1 MPEPIS
7 LLGMMHVC
15 TPGDP
20 VPEVADPEAA
30 ADTMALLAEGG
41 GAALGLPA
49 PAGAAEGVEGGG
61 TSAEGAGGGA
71 GASGGATGGT
81 GAAPGAGGAAAEPPP
96 LPSLVAVSGSGGPVI
111 VPGQSRV
118 FVDGVP
124 MAVVGGLCQCPC
136 TSAGDVL
143 MPGSSI
149 VHIDGLPVVRMGD
162 PTALGGEMA
171 EGVPHIVAD

>member
-20 VPEVADPEAA
+20 VPELTDPEAA
-30 ADTMALLAEGG
+30 AETMALLAEGG

-49 PAGAAEGVEGGG
+49 PAGAAGG
-61 TSAEGAGGGA
+61 APAGAGGGA
-71 GASGGATGGT
+71 VGAP
-81 GAAPGAGGAAAEPPP
+81 AADAPAAAEPPP
-96 LPSLVAVSGSGGPVI
+96 LPKLVSVSGRGGPVV
-111 VPGQSRV
+111 VPGQARV

-136 TSAGDVL
+136 TSSGDVL

-149 VHIDGLPVVRMGD
+149 VHIDGLPVVRLGD

>member
-30 ADTMALLAEGG
+30 AETMAALAEGG

-49 PAGAAEGVEGGG
+49 PAGA
-61 TSAEGAGGGA
+61 EGAGGA
-71 GASGGATGGT
+71 GGGT
-81 GAAPGAGGAAAEPPP
+81 GASGEGAGGAAAAPGGAAAPAGDAGAAAAPPP
-96 LPSLVAVSGSGGPVI
+96 LPKLVSVSGRGGPVV

-136 TSAGDVL
+136 TSSGDVL

-149 VHIDGLPVVRMGD
+149 VHIDGLPVVRLGD

>member
-20 VPEVADPEAA
+20 APEVVDPEAA
-30 ADTMALLAEGG
+30 SETVALLAEGG

-49 PAGAAEGVEGGG
+49 PAGAAGAG
-61 TSAEGAGGGA
+61 GAGGGMSGGEA
-71 GASGGATGGT
+71 GGASGGAASAAAT
-81 GAAPGAGGAAAEPPP
+81 GAGDAGGAAAEPPP
-96 LPSLVAVSGSGGPVI
+96 LPSLVSVSGSGGPVI

-136 TSAGDVL
+136 SSVGDAL